1 MKKKEKNLENKEE
14 REINDEKNE
23 ERKLIESNEFVV
35 KKEERK

>member
-23 ERKLIESNEFVV
+23 ERSNEFVV
-35 KKEERK
+35 KKEKSK